1 MPTPDIGQ
9 RLELFERYLT
19 RHPRLRLRISCPSQE
34 FSDLE
39 MGQGVGRWFSCVRGL
54 WESLDVGVQPDLALL
69 MFQAP
74 AVPRSVEHYVLG
86 LVPPGSGGAYD
97 RSLRHALLSVDDD
110 SDRHLS
116 EKLLERPELL
126 RRVRALVTRARERG
140 QQVEPLSCYQAS
152 ERMEELADR
161 LGLDCRETPAR
172 TLELGSK
179 AGSRRLFRAAGLAHA
194 PGTYTAAFELP
205 ELARQM
211 ADLTRTHGSGRWLLK
226 INEGYGSGHGLAV
239 VTATE
244 PTPTAALAALQRLR
258 PLTDNI
264 SRTQFLAG
272 LSAGGAIIEQYLGT
286 PPAGE
291 KRSPS
296 ALLFIGPGAD
306 GEPEVQILGTHD
318 QVLGE
323 DLQYLGCR
331 FPASAA
337 YREAVTAMSLAAA
350 NRLARAGV
358 RGHLGVDFLARK
370 DGDGRWDVRAVELNL
385 RQTGTTHPHRTV
397 RALVP
402 GTWHDDGRLTHRGA
416 EVHYTG
422 TDGLISP
429 AYRGLRPSHVIH
441 ALNGRPDLAFDHTRA
456 RGVVPH
462 FWTALEPFGK
472 LGATVLGNSPD
483 DCALLQHR
491 FVELLDDLATRVTK
505 THTGTKE
512 RQPAATP
519 SH

>member
-9 RLELFERYLT
+9 RIDLFEAYVA
-19 RHPRLRLRISCPSQE
+19 RHPQLRLRVSCPSQE

-39 MGQGVGRWFSCVRGL
+39 MAQGVGRWFSCVRGL
-54 WESLDVGVQPDLALL
+54 WESLDVGSQPDLALL

-74 AVPRSVEHYVLG
+74 AVPRSVERYVLG
-86 LVPPGSGGAYD
+86 LVPPGGPGDGD

-116 EKLLERPELL
+116 EKLLEHPDLL
-126 RRVRALVTRARERG
+126 LRVRALVTRARERG
-140 QQVEPLSCYQAS
+140 QEVEPLSCYQAS
-152 ERMEELADR
+152 DRMDELADR
-161 LGLDCRETPAR
+161 LGLDCRETPTR
-172 TLELGSK
+172 TLDLGSK
-179 AGSRRLFRAAGLAHA
+179 AGSRQLFRVAGLAHA
-194 PGTYTAAFELP
+194 PGTYTAAFGLP
-205 ELARQM
+205 ELAREL
-211 ADLTRTHGSGRWLLK
+211 ADLTRSHGPGSWLLK

-239 VTATE
+239 VTVTE
-244 PTPTAALAALQRLR
+244 PTHATALAALRRLS
-258 PLTDNI
+258 PLTENI
-264 SRTQFLAG
+264 SRAQFLAG
-272 LSAGGAIIEQYLGT
+272 LSANGAIIEQYLGT

-296 ALLFIGPGAD
+296 ALLFIGPGPD
-306 GEPEVQILGTHD
+306 GEPGVQLLGTHD

-337 YREAVTAMSLAAA
+337 YRDAVIAMSLTVAGH
-350 NRLARAGV
+350 LARAGV
-358 RGHLGVDFLARK
+358 RGHVGVDFLARR
-370 DGDGRWDVRAVELNL
+370 DSDGRWDLRAVELNL

-402 GTWHDDGRLTHRGA
+402 GTWHDDGRLTHRGT

-429 AYRGLRPSHVIH
+429 AYRGLSPAHVIR
-441 ALNGRPDLAFDHTRA
+441 ALDGRPDLAFDHIRA

-472 LGATVLGNSPD
+472 LGATVLGDSPD
-483 DCALLQHR
+483 DCALLQYR
-491 FVELLDDLATRVTK
+491 FVELLDDLAARA
-505 THTGTKE
+505 TGGRE
-512 RQPAATP
+512 RQHAGTP
-519 SH
+519 SP

>member
-1 MPTPDIGQ
+1 MPTPDIGH
-9 RLELFERYLT
+9 RIELFESYLT

-34 FSDLE
+34 FSELE
-39 MGQGVGRWFSCVRGL
+39 MAQGVGRWFSCVRGL
-54 WESLDVGVQPDLALL
+54 WESLDVGSRPDLALL

-74 AVPRSVEHYVLG
+74 AVPRSVERYVLG
-86 LVPPGSGGAYD
+86 LVPPGGAGPGD
-97 RSLRHALLSVDDD
+97 RLARHALLAVDDD

-116 EKLLERPELL
+116 EKLLERPDLL

-140 QQVEPLSCYQAS
+140 QVVEPLSCYQAS
-152 ERMEELADR
+152 ARMDELADR
-161 LGLDCRETPAR
+161 LGLDCRETPTR

-179 AGSRRLFRAAGLAHA
+179 AGSRQLFRAAGLAHA

-205 ELARQM
+205 ALARQM
-211 ADLTRTHGSGRWLLK
+211 ADLTRAHGPGRWLLK

-244 PTPTAALAALQRLR
+244 PTHAAALTALRQLR
-258 PLTDNI
+258 PLTGSI
-264 SRTQFLAG
+264 SRAQFLAG
-272 LSAGGAIIEQYLGT
+272 LSANGAIIEQYLGT
-286 PPAGE
+286 PPGGE

-306 GEPEVQILGTHD
+306 GEPGVQLLGTHD

-331 FPASAA
+331 FPASVR
-337 YREAVTAMSLAAA
+337 YRETVTAMSLAAA
-350 NRLARAGV
+350 GRLARAGV
-358 RGHLGVDFLARK
+358 RGHVGVDFLARG
-370 DGDGRWDVRAVELNL
+370 DGGGRWDVRAVELNL

-429 AYRGLRPSHVIH
+429 AYRGLTPADVIR
-441 ALNGRPDLAFDHTRA
+441 ALDGRPDVAFDHTSA
-456 RGVVPH
+456 RGVIPH

-472 LGATVLGNSPD
+472 LGATVLGDSPD
-483 DCALLQHR
+483 DCALLRHR
-491 FVELLDDLATRVTK
+491 FVELLDDLAARAAEAAPRRR
-505 THTGTKE
+505 E
-512 RQPAATP
+512 RQDATTP
-519 SH
+519 GH